1 MARERIVI
9 IGASLAGATAAA
21 SLRDGGFEGDITLVG
36 EEARPPYNRPPLSKG
51 YLRGQEKFE
60 DQLVKPADYYAG
72 ARIDLRLET
81 RATAV
86 DPARKQ
92 VTLGSGERLAYDKLL
107 VTTGSRNR
115 ALAAP
120 GAGLPGILQLR
131 TLEDSD
137 LIRAAA
143 QKARR
148 AVLVGFGFIGCEVA
162 ASFRQMGVEVAAI
175 YGHPV
180 PLARALGPEVGA
192 VLAEIHRDK
201 GVDLVRDDD
210 VAAFEGTGR
219 VERVRTKKGRV
230 LECDLV
236 VAGIGIVPNV
246 ELLAS
251 AGAGVD
257 NGILVDEH
265 CRTSLP
271 DVWAAGDVANH
282 MHPLF
287 GRLRVEHWNHGDRH
301 GRAAARALLGDDTPY
316 DYVHSFWSDQYEH
329 LIEYVGFARSWD
341 RVVFRGRREERK
353 LLAFY
358 VKDGVLLAA
367 AGIDRGGDPEDPKS
381 DSELKV
387 VVDMIRDRVPVDA
400 DQLADERMELRRLA
414 TSRSGA
420 RPGA

>member
-131 TLEDSD
+131 TVEDSD

-329 LIEYVGFARSWD
+329 VIEYVGFARSWD

-420 RPGA
+420 